1 MCFSATASFT
11 AAALLLPAGVLG
23 TQRAYR
29 IDRRYV
35 AICALPLLFGIQQL
49 LEGIVW
55 IAGANQTYDQVK
67 TFSLGYMF
75 FTWVAWPIWIPVS
88 LYFLESHHRRSVY
101 LVFAVLG
108 GMLGALLYVP
118 YFAHE
123 GWIVTR
129 FLQYAIQYDGIE
141 LLDFIMP
148 REMTNLL
155 YVLIVVSPALL
166 ASDRDI
172 RVFGVLVIVA
182 LAVTY
187 FFFSFAYISVFCFG
201 AAAISLYLTYM
212 IFKKEM
218 PQSEGQLS
226 AR

>member
-23 TQRAYR
+23 AQRAYR

-35 AICALPLLFGIQQL
+35 AISALPMLFGIQQL
-49 LEGIVW
+49 LEGFVW
-55 IAGANQTYDQVK
+55 IAGTNQAYEQVK

-75 FTWVAWPIWIPVS
+75 LTWIAWPIWIPVS
-88 LYFLESHHRRSVY
+88 LYFLESHHRRPLY
-101 LVFAVLG
+101 LAFAILG
-108 GMLGALLYVP
+108 AMLGSVLYVP

-123 GWIVTR
+123 GWLVTR
-129 FLQYAIQYDGIE
+129 FLQNAIQYDGIE
-141 LLDFIMP
+141 LLDLIMP
-148 REMTNLL
+148 RETTNLL
-155 YVLIVVSPALL
+155 YVLIVISPVFL

-172 RVFGVLVIVA
+172 RIFGALIIAA
-182 LAVTY
+182 LAMTY

-212 IFKKEM
+212 IFKKEV
-218 PQSEGQLS
+218 PQSEGQSTAL
-226 AR
+226 